1 MEEEWAFIDAILE
14 TKVMKKTMHFL
25 SSKGKIKDE
34 VSFRKFLHTMWFSL
48 YPRDHRRKVDSSCA
62 FEHVFLGEV
71 KRGRIIGFHNWL
83 FLLREEKLG
92 KKLRLLCKYLL
103 TSELFISISGPSQD
117 LKILGGL
124 VVCTAQRC
132 VLPVDLLLPLW

>member
-14 TKVMKKTMHFL
+14 TKVMKKTMNFL

-34 VSFRKFLHTMWFSL
+34 VSFRKLLHNMWFSL

-71 KRGRIIGFHNWL
+71 KRGKIIGFHNWL

-92 KKLRLLCKYLL
+92 KKLRSIYYVL
-103 TSELFISISGPSQD
+103 TS
-117 LKILGGL
+117 
-124 VVCTAQRC
+124 
-132 VLPVDLLLPLW
+132 LLLNYALGRAQ

>member
-14 TKVMKKTMHFL
+14 TKVMKKTMNFL

-71 KRGRIIGFHNWL
+71 KRGKIIGFHNWL

-92 KKLRLLCKYLL
+92 KKLRSLSKLY
-103 TSELFISISGPSQD
+103 IPSTLNID
-117 LKILGGL
+117 LKLWHTQLI
-124 VVCTAQRC
+124 VCAVKC
-132 VLPVDLLLPLW
+132 

>member
-1 MEEEWAFIDAILE
+1 MEEEWAFIDAIIE
-14 TKVMKKTMHFL
+14 TKVMKKTMNFL

-71 KRGRIIGFHNWL
+71 KRGKIIGSDGHF
-83 FLLREEKLG
+83 E
-92 KKLRLLCKYLL
+92 
-103 TSELFISISGPSQD
+103 
-117 LKILGGL
+117 
-124 VVCTAQRC
+124 
-132 VLPVDLLLPLW
+132 VLNRSKS

>member
-14 TKVMKKTMHFL
+14 TKVMKKTMNFL
-25 SSKGKIKDE
+25 SSKGKIKDQ

-48 YPRDHRRKVDSSCA
+48 YPRDHRRKVNSSCA

-71 KRGRIIGFHNWL
+71 KRGKIIGFHNWL

-92 KKLRLLCKYLL
+92 KKLRSINLIMYLL
-103 TSELFISISGPSQD
+103 LNYAYLYISSTNC
-117 LKILGGL
+117 L
-124 VVCTAQRC
+124 
-132 VLPVDLLLPLW
+132 

>member
-14 TKVMKKTMHFL
+14 TKVMKKTMNFL

-34 VSFRKFLHTMWFSL
+34 VSFRKSLHNMWFSL

-71 KRGRIIGFHNWL
+71 KRGKIIGFHNWL

-92 KKLRLLCKYLL
+92 KKLR
-103 TSELFISISGPSQD
+103 SIYVFTFE
-117 LKILGGL
+117 LGGIQQL
-124 VVCTAQRC
+124 VRGQNS
-132 VLPVDLLLPLW
+132 LLVRIASG